1 MTAMPTAEI
10 TPVVL
15 SGGSG
20 SRLWPLSR
28 ADYPKQFIPV
38 AGELSLIQQTV
49 LRTTGAGFA
58 PPLVVCNEEHRFVVA
73 EQLRAVDVA
82 PRDILLEPVG
92 RNTAPAAAIAAL
104 HLQEAGAAAE
114 DLMLVMPSDHVMADV
129 PAFLQA
135 VAAATPAARDGALVT
150 FGVTPD
156 RAETGYG
163 YIEAGDAMSLHPD
176 VRAVARFVE
185 KPDAARA
192 AQFLA
197 GGRHL
202 WNSGIFLFSPQ
213 AYLGELEAAAPDV
226 LEACRAAL
234 AGSARDLT
242 FRRLAAAPF
251 AACPATSIDYAVME
265 RTRRAAVVPLAAG
278 WDDLG
283 AWSALWQLGEKDAA
297 GNVVHGDVLLHDTRG
312 AYVRSDRG
320 LVAVAGLTD
329 VVVVATD
336 DAVLVTDRRHAQEV
350 KAVVDRLTAAGRT
363 EATAPSTVHR
373 PWGNYRAIDAG
384 DRFQVKRIVVHP
396 GGRLSLQRH
405 YHRAEHWVV
414 VSGTALV
421 QRGDETF
428 LLHENESAY
437 IPAGTVHRLENP
449 GRIPLHLIEVQSG
462 GYLGEDD
469 IVRLDDG
476 YGRAPSQ

>member
-1 MTAMPTAEI
+1 MPTAQI

-49 LRTTGAGFA
+49 LRTVGAGFA
-58 PPLVVCNEEHRFVVA
+58 SPLVVCNEEHRFVVA

-92 RNTAPAAAIAAL
+92 RNTGPAAAIAAL

-135 VAAATPAARDGALVT
+135 VIAATPAARDGALVT

-176 VRAVARFVE
+176 VCAVARFVE
-185 KPDAARA
+185 KPEAARA
-192 AQFLA
+192 EQFLA

-213 AYLGELEAAAPDV
+213 AYLDELEAAAPAV
-226 LEACRAAL
+226 VAACRAAL
-234 AGSARDLT
+234 AGSTRDLT
-242 FRRLAAAPF
+242 FRRLAAEPF
-251 AACPATSIDYAVME
+251 TDCPATSIDYAVME

-283 AWSALWQLGEKDAA
+283 AWSALWQLGEKDTA
-297 GNVVHGDVLLHDTRG
+297 GNVARGDVLLHDTRG

-336 DAVLVTDRRHAQEV
+336 DAVLVTDRSHAQEV

-373 PWGNYRAIDAG
+373 PWGSYRAIDAG

-405 YHRAEHWVV
+405 FHRAEHWVV

-421 QRGDETF
+421 RRGDETF
-428 LLHENESAY
+428 LLRENESTY

-476 YGRAPSQ
+476 YGRVPSQ